1 MKNLAGNRCECGA
14 CGLRFGSLYAFDHHR
29 GRGLGRSSL
38 FAQHRSVRIGLEAG
52 LSGLLENSWKERVDT
67 TPDIDTV
74 EGIDN
79 D

>member
-29 GRGLGRSSL
+29 VGGWEDRRCLPNTALSELGWKQDSRGFWRTP
-38 FAQHRSVRIGLEAG
+38 R
-52 LSGLLENSWKERVDT
+52 KERVDT

-74 EGIDN
+74 EGIDK
-79 D
+79 